1 MKKTFLNLITLCFIW
16 LMIAISLLVP
26 PQTIFAQS
34 EELPSIVVSGNN
46 GQILSQTNADQLANA
61 GELTQIVTLY
71 LVQKEMHQQNETL
84 ESIVPISD
92 RAYHLSQDYNISNAP
107 LRQDFEY
114 TAADLFEAAWM
125 KNAHGATLALVE
137 WVAETEQNFIQLI
150 NQQLTDWGYEQ
161 AQIHSVTGLPEGYQL
176 GESSTVKN
184 NVLPA
189 AALAT
194 ATYHAIREFP
204 EILDWTSQQE
214 ATLMPESED
223 PYPLENPN
231 TMLDDSVYNRS
242 QILGLK
248 LGSASEDTYSLVT
261 VADRDHYR
269 LISVIM
275 GSRSSSDL
283 YEETGR
289 LIDQTYASYTLEKV
303 AKAGDSLDQVYR
315 VPVLN
320 GSPNQTVL
328 TYADD
333 FVAVVPIV
341 DTAPQ
346 LTYQFE
352 PDYEYFTLSRELIP
366 PIDAGTQVGHLK
378 VGIESQLEGVPEDMG
393 AVPGA
398 LGNRARIITSE
409 DVKPAAWY
417 QSLWR
422 FVSNGISRTWQGIRN
437 FFVNAFN

>member
-1 MKKTFLNLITLCFIW
+1 MKKTFLNLISICFIW
-16 LMIAISLLVP
+16 LMIAISLFVP
-26 PQTIFAQS
+26 AQPILAQS
-34 EELPSIVVSGNN
+34 EELFSIVVSGNN
-46 GQILSQTNADQLANA
+46 GQILNQTNANQLVNA
-61 GELTQIVTLY
+61 GELTQILTLY
-71 LVQKEMHQQNETL
+71 LVQKQMQQQNKTL

-92 RAYHLSQDYNISNAP
+92 QSYHLSQDDIPNAP

-114 TAADLFEAAWM
+114 TAADLLEAAWM

-137 WVAETEQNFIQLI
+137 WVSETEQAFIQLI

-161 AQIHSVTGLPEGYQL
+161 AQINSVTGLPEGYQL
-176 GESSTVKN
+176 GEISPVESN
-184 NVLPA
+184 ILPA
-189 AALAT
+189 VALAT
-194 ATYHAIREFP
+194 ATYHAISEFP
-204 EILDWTSQQE
+204 EILDWTSQEE
-214 ATLMPESED
+214 AILMPDSED

-231 TMLDDSVYNRS
+231 AMLDDSVYNRS

-248 LGSASEDTYSLVT
+248 LGSASGDSHSLVT
-261 VADRDHYR
+261 VSDRDQYR
-269 LISVIM
+269 LISVVM
-275 GSRSSSDL
+275 GSLSFSDL

-315 VPVLN
+315 VPVLK

-328 TYADD
+328 TYAAD

-352 PDYEYFTLSRELIP
+352 PDYEYFTLSKELIP

-378 VGIESQLEGVPEDMG
+378 VGIESKLEGVPEDMG
-393 AVPGA
+393 AVPEA
-398 LGNRARIITSE
+398 LGNRAGIITSE

-422 FVSNGISRTWQGIRN
+422 FVSNGISQSWQGIRN
-437 FFVNAFN
+437 FFVNVFN